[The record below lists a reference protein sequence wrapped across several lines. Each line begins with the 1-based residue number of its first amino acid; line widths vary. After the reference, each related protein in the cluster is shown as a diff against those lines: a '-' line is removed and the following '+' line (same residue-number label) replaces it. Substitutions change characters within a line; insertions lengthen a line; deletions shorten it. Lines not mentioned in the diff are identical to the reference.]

1 MDTDMSIQEVIA
13 AQKELERTIAEALA
27 KFESESKCR
36 VEHIDIERVFVFGVP
51 TQLLVETE
59 VRLPCREWSGLG

>member
-1 MDTDMSIQEVIA
+1 MTVQEVID
-13 AQKELERTIAEALA
+13 AQHELEQTLAKALV

-36 VEHIDIERVFVFGVP
+36 VEHIDIERVFVLGVA

-59 VRLPCREWSGLG
+59 VRLPCRERPSLG